1 MFIKTSSEHE
11 CLAAFGE
18 PARED
23 LSFEM
28 DASTVLIQVRL
39 VEI

>member
-1 MFIKTSSEHE
+1 MKKLSSSG
-11 CLAAFGE
+11 CGE
-18 PARED
+18 LARED

-28 DASTVLIQVRL
+28 DASTVLIQARL

>member
-1 MFIKTSSEHE
+1 MCIETSSEHE
-11 CLAAFGE
+11 CLATFGE
-18 PARED
+18 LATKD